1 MAKIIV
7 RNSDNKVV
15 FCLEDSQVITLT
27 SNDCTYTH
35 TADDRKTIILDI
47 NSSTHT
53 VYEGVTAPTYFW
65 GNCFTYIDGN
75 WALDSDRVT
84 AINTGRTLAGIPTI
98 SPEL

>member
-7 RNSDNKVV
+7 KNSDNKVV
-15 FCLEDSQVITLT
+15 FCLQDSQTITM
-27 SNDCTYTH
+27 SSDQCSYTH
-35 TADDRKTIILDI
+35 TNDDRNTIILDI

-53 VYEGVTAPTYFW
+53 VYEGVTAPTSFW

-75 WALDSDRVT
+75 WALLDDAVT
-84 AINTGRTLAGIPTI
+84 TLNEGRTLAGIPTI

>member
-15 FCLEDSQVITLT
+15 FCLEDSQTITMT
-27 SNDCTYTH
+27 ANDCTYTH
-35 TADDRKTIILDI
+35 TADDRLTTVLDV

-53 VYEGVTAPTYFW
+53 VYEGVTAPTSFY

-84 AINTGRTLAGIPTI
+84 AINTGRTLNNVPNINPQ
-98 SPEL
+98 L

>member
-7 RNSDNKVV
+7 NNTTNLVV
-15 FCLEDSQVITLT
+15 YCIEDSQDIDI
-27 SNDCTYTH
+27 SADECRYTNLDG
-35 TADDRKTIILDI
+35 TNTFILDV

-53 VYEGVTAPTYFW
+53 VYEGVTAPTLFW

-75 WALDSDRVT
+75 WALLDDAVT
-84 AINTGRTLAGIPTI
+84 TLNEGRTLAGIPTI

>member
-7 RNSDNKVV
+7 RNSDNRVV
-15 FCLEDSQVITLT
+15 FCLVDSQTITMT
-27 SNDCTYTH
+27 ANDCNYTH
-35 TADDRKTIILDI
+35 TGYDRLTTVLDV

-53 VYEGVTAPTYFW
+53 VYEGVTAPTSFY

-75 WALDSDRVT
+75 WALLDDAVT
-84 AINTGRTLAGIPTI
+84 TLNKGRTFMGLPTI

>member
-15 FCLEDSQVITLT
+15 YCLADSQIITMT
-27 SNDCTYTH
+27 SDECKFTH
-35 TADDRKTIILDI
+35 THNDRNTIVLDI

-53 VYEGVTAPTYFW
+53 VYEGVTAPTSFF

-75 WALDSDRVT
+75 WALDADRVT
-84 AINTGRTLAGIPTI
+84 NLNEGRTFMNQPTI
-98 SPEL
+98 NPQL

>member
-7 RNSDNKVV
+7 NNTTNLVV
-15 FCLEDSQVITLT
+15 YCIEDSQDIDI
-27 SNDCTYTH
+27 SADECRYTNLDG
-35 TADDRKTIILDI
+35 TNTFILDV

-53 VYEGVTAPTYFW
+53 VYEGVTAPTLFW

-75 WALDSDRVT
+75 WALLDDAVT
-84 AINTGRTLAGIPTI
+84 KLNEGRTLHGLPTI

>member
-15 FCLEDSQVITLT
+15 FCLQDSQTITM
-27 SNDCTYTH
+27 SSDQCSYTH
-35 TADDRKTIILDI
+35 TGDDRLTTVLDV

-53 VYEGVTAPTYFW
+53 VYEGVTAPTLFW

-75 WALDSDRVT
+75 WALLDDAVT
-84 AINTGRTLAGIPTI
+84 KLNEGRTLAGIPTI

>member
-7 RNSDNKVV
+7 NNTTNLVV
-15 FCLEDSQVITLT
+15 YCIEDSQDIDI
-27 SNDCTYTH
+27 SADECRYTNLDG
-35 TADDRKTIILDI
+35 TNTFILDV

-53 VYEGVTAPTYFW
+53 VYEGVTAPTLFW

-75 WALDSDRVT
+75 WALLDDAVT
-84 AINTGRTLAGIPTI
+84 TLNEGRTLHGLPTI

>member
-7 RNSDNKVV
+7 KNSDNKVV
-15 FCLEDSQVITLT
+15 FCLQDSQTITM
-27 SNDCTYTH
+27 SSDQCSYTH
-35 TADDRKTIILDI
+35 TGDDRNTIILDI

-53 VYEGVTAPTYFW
+53 VYEGVTAPTSFW

-75 WALDSDRVT
+75 WALLDDAVT
-84 AINTGRTLAGIPTI
+84 TLNEGRTLAGIPTI